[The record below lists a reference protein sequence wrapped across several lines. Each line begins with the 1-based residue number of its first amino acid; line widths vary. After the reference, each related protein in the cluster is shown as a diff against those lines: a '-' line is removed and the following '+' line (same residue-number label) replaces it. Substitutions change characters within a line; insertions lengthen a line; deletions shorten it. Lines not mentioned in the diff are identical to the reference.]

1 MAFLCVKLI
10 VLKNGRFT
18 SQHIHDSKAMK
29 RKGIGCVL
37 EQDREARRNSGFAV
51 AESGRNEQSEQKS

>member
-37 EQDREARRNSGFAV
+37 EQDREAQRNAGFAV
-51 AESGRNEQSEQKS
+51 AESGRKEQSKQKS